1 MADHSQASWC
11 IGAMSGTALDG
22 VDVALIKTDGL
33 ALFELGPSL
42 TLDYSD
48 TDRTLLRSAVDR
60 AVALGARAD
69 DDMIG
74 EAARVLTKRHIEAV
88 KQLLTGF
95 AEPVELMGFHGQ
107 TIFHNAEASITW
119 QIGEPGYLAQEIGL
133 PVVWDM
139 RVADVDAGGHGAPVA
154 PLYHAALAHW
164 SKTGPLAVL
173 NLGGVANLTWLG
185 SDRIVAEERWDEIRA
200 FDTGPGNGLLDDW
213 VSYHGAGRFDRDG
226 HIASSGTV
234 HGTVLDMV
242 LDNPW
247 FDLAPPKSLD
257 RHDFGLEPLR
267 GLSLADGAATL
278 TAFTAQSVALGLK
291 HFPQKPN
298 ALAVTGGGRRNPA
311 LMAALARAC
320 DVVVEPV
327 EYWNWRGDSLEAEA
341 FAYLAKRSI
350 EGLVLT
356 VPGTT
361 GAPRPMTGGV
371 TVLP

>member
-1 MADHSQASWC
+1 MAGLDQASWC

-22 VDVALIKTDGL
+22 VDVALVKTDGVRVF
-33 ALFELGPSL
+33 ALGPSL

-48 TDRTLLRSAVDR
+48 ADRAALRMAVDR
-60 AVALGARAD
+60 AVELGARAED
-69 DDMIG
+69 DTVHK
-74 EAARVLTKRHIEAV
+74 AARLLTQRHIEAV
-88 KQLLTGF
+88 NALLKEF
-95 AEPVELMGFHGQ
+95 DEPVELMGFHGQ
-107 TIFHNAEASITW
+107 TIFHNADASITW
-119 QIGEPGYLAQEIGL
+119 QIGEPGYLSQEIGL

-139 RVADVDAGGHGAPVA
+139 RVADVEAGGHGAPVA
-154 PLYHAALAHW
+154 PLYHAALAQW

-185 SDRIVAEERWDEIRA
+185 SDQVVAEELWEDIRA

-213 VSYHGAGRFDRDG
+213 VALHGKGRFDRDG
-226 HIASSGTV
+226 HIASAGVV
-234 HGTVLDMV
+234 HGTILDTM

-247 FDLAPPKSLD
+247 FDAAPPKSLD

-278 TAFTAQSVALGLK
+278 TAFTARTVALGLR
-291 HFPQKPN
+291 HFPIQPN

-320 DVVVEPV
+320 DVLVEPV

-341 FAYLAKRSI
+341 FAFLAKRSAL
-350 EGLVLT
+350 GLPLT
-356 VPGTT
+356 VPNTT

-371 TVLP
+371 MVG